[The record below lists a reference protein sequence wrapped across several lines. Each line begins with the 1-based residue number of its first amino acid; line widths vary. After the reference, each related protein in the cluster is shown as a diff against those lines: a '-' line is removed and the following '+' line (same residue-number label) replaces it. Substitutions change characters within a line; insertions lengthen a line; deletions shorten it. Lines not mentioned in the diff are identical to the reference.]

1 MKDFMAIMAVPDAHC
16 KRGLFKSR
24 TDNGTSQDNHKT
36 IITRQDSQS
45 QSYARFPQIPLHPE
59 RVMALLIAIITNGYG
74 EKNEPFYG
82 LLCQNY
88 QLIEMKDRS

>member
-24 TDNGTSQDNHKT
+24 TVG
-36 IITRQDSQS
+36 QS